1 MKLDTYY
8 FETWSIEGALT
19 TVIGIFIIYLEPF
32 MMSIDVLAS
41 LVNQKTLI
49 TCFERLEIIDERMAK
64 ENILLNYKTIKKY
77 SIVFLSIAFVGEVT
91 LGIIN
96 LIVFQTEFISWQ
108 SLWWFLT
115 CVPLFNN
122 SVAKVWFLVLI
133 LIVQQRLRAINNYLN
148 DTKKLF
154 FEKKIKSKSVGLN
167 MTKDDLFIEN
177 IGYLEKEIFS
187 TRNNKV
193 KDDGWAFMK
202 NSSITHKINDIAVVE
217 SKTKNFINIIPYND
231 PKKGTI
237 K

>member
-1 MKLDTYY
+1 M
-8 FETWSIEGALT
+8 A
-19 TVIGIFIIYLEPF
+19 
-32 MMSIDVLAS
+32 IDVLAS

-49 TCFERLEIIDERMAK
+49 TCFERLEIIDEKMAK

-202 NSSITHKINDIAVVE
+202 NSSMTHKINGIAVVE
-217 SKTKNFINIIPYND
+217 SKTKNFINIIPYDD
-231 PKKGTI
+231 PKKGTVKI
-237 K
+237 IFTFF